1 MRTPLD
7 DWFVREI
14 LAHEEALMRYL
25 RRCWPARDEWPDL
38 RQEVYI
44 RVYEAA
50 ARALPASP
58 KSFVFATARNLIA
71 DRRRRE
77 RVVSIETMGDPDLLN
92 VLVDEVSPERRFGG
106 RQALR
111 RLSEAFDRLPDRCR
125 EVVWLRRVEELPQ
138 KVVASQLG
146 ISEKTVE
153 KHVANG
159 IRSIAASFYG
169 GANASPPA
177 EVEADTD
184 TGADS
189 GRHFGADSGG
199 DARPSGHEHGR
210 GRQRTD

>member
-1 MRTPLD
+1 MRNPLD

-14 LAHEEALMRYL
+14 LIHEEALTRYL
-25 RRCWPARDEWPDL
+25 QRCWPHRDDLHDL

-50 ARALPASP
+50 SGTLPNSP
-58 KSFVFATARNLIA
+58 KAFLFTSARNLIT
-71 DRRRRE
+71 DRLRRS
-77 RVVSIETMGDPDLLN
+77 RVVSIETMGDLEPLN

-125 EVVWLRRVEELPQ
+125 QVMWLRRVEELPQ
-138 KVVASQLG
+138 KVVALQLG

-159 IRSIAASFYG
+159 IRLIADHYYG
-169 GANASPPA
+169 GAHASTGTDSAAAPA
-177 EVEADTD
+177 RR
-184 TGADS
+184 
-189 GRHFGADSGG
+189 GRHHGH
-199 DARPSGHEHGR
+199 GHEQD
-210 GRQRTD
+210 RQQTD